1 MIWPLHLFT
10 FGSERPVPSFRLS
23 AAIPLPY
30 VDTNNN
36 KLLESK
42 ASGSSVVSVHS
53 RTEDISGDGEASRS
67 RRKTVISFL
76 ICFGGLQ
83 LSFLLWG
90 LMQERIIKYT
100 YALSSSSD
108 AHQAQRFKNSQ
119 FLVLTNRLAG
129 LLLSLAIILIGNRNK
144 MRIHSIDSYRKL
156 VSYKNWPPLF
166 ICCYSSLSNVLSSW
180 FQYESLKYVTFTSQ
194 LLAKSSKS
202 IFVMLTAK
210 VVSNKTYKAY
220 EYFCVFLIGV
230 GIFLFSDFDMHKTNK
245 ILFTTLPGFVCLF
258 GYLVSD
264 SFTSTWQDNLIKRYS
279 VSSIALMF
287 ITNLYSVLY
296 TFISL
301 IRAGEL
307 SETIEF
313 LNGHADITLHI
324 ALLSVTS
331 AIGQI
336 FIFVTIQK
344 FGALVFSLIM
354 TTRQVLAIVL
364 SSMVFQHAMSVQSV
378 FGVSLI
384 FFALFLQQYF
394 KFNDSASNLNRKRK
408 SGFVA

>member
-1 MIWPLHLFT
+1 
-10 FGSERPVPSFRLS
+10 
-23 AAIPLPY
+23 
-30 VDTNNN
+30 
-36 KLLESK
+36 
-42 ASGSSVVSVHS
+42 
-53 RTEDISGDGEASRS
+53 
-67 RRKTVISFL
+67 
-76 ICFGGLQ
+76 
-83 LSFLLWG
+83 
-90 LMQERIIKYT
+90 
-100 YALSSSSD
+100 
-108 AHQAQRFKNSQ
+108 
-119 FLVLTNRLAG
+119 
-129 LLLSLAIILIGNRNK
+129 
-144 MRIHSIDSYRKL
+144 
-156 VSYKNWPPLF
+156 
-166 ICCYSSLSNVLSSW
+166 
-180 FQYESLKYVTFTSQ
+180 
-194 LLAKSSKS
+194 
-202 IFVMLTAK
+202 MLTAK